1 MYLSYLSNLSIQ
13 LSSSLS
19 IYLCQSLPSSVSI
32 FSLALYIYI
41 SLSLSVS
48 FLVLYYSH
56 SLPLYLSL
64 SLSISLYISR
74 YLSLSLSIA
83 LLLYLS
89 LALSLSLSFS
99 LSLFPLSCSLY
110 LRLDLHLPPS
120 LSLSIS
126 FGNYLWIF
134 LSIFLS
140 GGKQLCAARFKSG
153 SWQVQKEA
161 FLQDFLKKRSS
172 EPQSEEIL
180 RGFLNFRIGNVE
192 NEAILRDFLQNWNA
206 ECRADGLVLMR
217 LAIFMPH
224 LSKVPRLPRKSESA
238 APATQNDLRKP
249 EDRTLQSATPLESW
263 KSTPWPPNSPN
274 ISGERTPIDILPRS
288 VPSRNCHETPRF
300 CSLLARYTI
309 HCACHETWR
318 PNVRK
323 CSEHVMFL
331 AFCLRHVLRAAA
343 LPRVLRFDFEIFFAP
358 QPRAFYDPPSDQIAL
373 HLPC

>member
-41 SLSLSVS
+41 SLSLC
-48 FLVLYYSH
+48 L
-56 SLPLYLSL
+56 LPG
-64 SLSISLYISR
+64 
-74 YLSLSLSIA
+74 A
-83 LLLYLS
+83 LLLS
-89 LALSLSLSFS
+89 
-99 LSLFPLSCSLY
+99 
-110 LRLDLHLPPS
+110 LPPS
-120 LSLSIS
+120 LSLSIPLYLSLYLPLSLSIS
-126 FGNYLWIF
+126 FYRALALSLPRALSLSLFLSFSFSSFSLSLSPSRSPSPSFSLSLYLF
-134 LSIFLS
+134 RYLSMNLSIFLS

-172 EPQSEEIL
+172 EPQNEEIL
-180 RGFLNFRIGNVE
+180 RGFLNFRLGNVE

-206 ECRADGLVLMR
+206 GCRADGLVPMR

-238 APATQNDLRKP
+238 APVTQNDLRKP
-249 EDRTLQSATPLESW
+249 EDRTLRSATPLESW

-323 CSEHVMFL
+323 CSKHVMFL

-343 LPRVLRFDFEIFFAP
+343 LPRALRFDFEIFFAP
-358 QPRAFYDPPSDQIAL
+358 QPRVFYDPPSDQIAL